1 MIRVGPNADGRGA
14 RDVTVVLVDDEFGL
28 RNFAWIERNRR
39 KVDELSGGRL
49 AYVYLPDTGGGGYRN
64 FNRYF
69 FAQVGKQGVVL
80 DERFNGGG
88 LLDRFLSYGR
98 DVTLPALTARKRPP
112 IRAGHLEI
120 VRRHLSRVTRLR
132 REAVHDGAV
141 VLNWTAALPK

>member
-1 MIRVGPNADGRGA
+1 MSTCR
-14 RDVTVVLVDDEFGL
+14 T
-28 RNFAWIERNRR
+28 RR
-39 KVDELSGGRL
+39 AAGT
-49 AYVYLPDTGGGGYRN
+49 AN

-112 IRAGHLEI
+112 IRAGPLEI